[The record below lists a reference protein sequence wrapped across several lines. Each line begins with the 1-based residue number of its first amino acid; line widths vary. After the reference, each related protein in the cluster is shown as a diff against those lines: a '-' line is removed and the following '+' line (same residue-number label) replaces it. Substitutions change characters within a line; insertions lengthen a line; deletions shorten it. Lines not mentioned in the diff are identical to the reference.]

1 MTDLIKWWIFFEFIG
16 WLVFPICFSLFKNQ
30 LDKGYSFSKTIALLI
45 WGYIYWISNT
55 FGIIG
60 NERAGAI
67 FALIIIFII
76 SALYLS
82 KNKLFSE
89 IYVWIKSSKKII
101 LSIEV
106 LFLFSVLFMVLM
118 RGANPEI
125 IGTEKPME
133 LTFING
139 ILKST
144 LFPPNDPWL
153 SGYSISYY
161 YFGYLIVSAIIKVIG
176 TDSGVAFN
184 LALVFW
190 FALISI
196 GSFGILLNLLAGKNR
211 QINEKLSRKQINKI
225 LFSSLTAPLFLLLL
239 GNGEGMLELIH
250 SRGLFWKTNP
260 GGGMDSVF
268 WRWLDIKE
276 LSQPPPLPLD
286 WKISRSGGTWWWRA
300 SRILQDYTLK
310 GQSREV
316 IDEFPFF
323 SFFLGDLHPHVLAMP
338 FVLLC
343 IFSGY
348 AFFINKSEQHSD
360 GLENIYSFWKSK
372 NNWFFTIVL
381 GSLIFLNTWDFPV
394 YLCLTMVLLFFN
406 TYRKNVPIRKIIVEI
421 LSIIFSLGI
430 ICILLYSPFLLSF
443 SSQAGGI
450 LPSLVFQSR
459 SIHLFIMFLPF
470 IVITLIYLLFRYGV
484 KLPILHIFKNW
495 ILVFIGY
502 ISILIISLF
511 IPFIL
516 GVIPNFFASLQEFS
530 MRNYENAFQ
539 QSLQQNISFLSIYE
553 ASGSF
558 QLITETISKIFSDP
572 ADILIMLFLICIVIS
587 IGTSY
592 LRNTDHKN
600 KISKQDLFIGCL
612 VFLGIGLVLFPEVF
626 YLRDQFGWRM
636 NTIFKFYFQAWIL
649 LSISSAYAVG
659 QIGTI
664 KSVFLKNGIKV
675 VCVLGIL
682 VGLIYPIF
690 AIKESM
696 IRLGDETIILDG
708 NQYLEKSNPDEYE
721 AIRILDLANYGV
733 VSEAVGGSYTNFGRV
748 SKITGL
754 PTVLGWPG
762 HEVQWR
768 GGSEE
773 IGSRE
778 FDIKELYSTN
788 NWISA
793 KSTLDKYNIRYV
805 YIGDLERT
813 TYQVSEEKFKINLSI
828 YYENQSVVIY
838 EYESVN

>member
-286 WKISRSGGTWWWRA
+286 WKIGRSGGTWWWRA

-430 ICILLYSPFLLSF
+430 ICILFYSPFLLSF

>member
-286 WKISRSGGTWWWRA
+286 WKIGRSGGTWWWRA